1 MILTEARPSYK
12 FTPEDVSAQIK
23 VQKDTSWDENNYNK
37 INVKNA
43 LIKAGASEPAAKL
56 MLSTVMDE
64 VAKDIKTRYFQA
76 LERAKT
82 AATSERMQRAGN

>member
-56 MLSTVMDE
+56 MLS
-64 VAKDIKTRYFQA
+64 FP
-76 LERAKT
+76 LEHAERFLGLRKKSLLT
-82 AATSERMQRAGN
+82 AHLSLSCFRLWL